1 MLWIKYFIVLISAIG
16 DGYLAY
22 LLLGYFV
29 RKFELKKKSIH
40 YISPKMNFISLMM
53 ETRNET
59 IFVAFQVKYIKKK
72 IK

>member
-29 RKFELKKKSIH
+29 RKFELKKKKYTLYLS
-40 YISPKMNFISLMM
+40 K
-53 ETRNET
+53 NE
-59 IFVAFQVKYIKKK
+59 FYFSYDGNS
-72 IK
+72 